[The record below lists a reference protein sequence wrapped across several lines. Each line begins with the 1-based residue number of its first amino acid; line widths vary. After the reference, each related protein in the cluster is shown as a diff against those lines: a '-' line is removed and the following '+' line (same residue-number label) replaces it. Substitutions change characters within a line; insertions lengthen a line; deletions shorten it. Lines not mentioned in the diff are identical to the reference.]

1 MKNKWLIALF
11 SMYSLF
17 GFSQNTSNEILNLD
31 FENVKVNFPVGYD
44 VFGQGNYDI
53 ISDSKILQNGKYA
66 VLIQNSSANKEGE
79 SFKALAFTLPKN
91 YKGNFIRLKGFIK
104 TENVTNGYAGLWL
117 RIDPEI
123 GFDNM
128 NDRGIVG
135 TTDWKEYEIVLPLD
149 PKNTKNIVI
158 GALLVG
164 DGKMWIDNLQVEI
177 DDKKIDSDEI
187 EVFVKELL
195 PADKDKM
202 FDKGSNITI
211 TDLSQE
217 SITNLE
223 LLGKVWGFLK
233 YHHPEVAKGNYN
245 WDYELFRFLPQYL
258 NAKNNKKLDGLLVN
272 WINNLGNIPECNNCK
287 VVATDAVLKPEM
299 AWIENSN
306 LSTELKKSIQ
316 YIYQNAKVDENYY
329 LKFALGVNNPEFL
342 NENIYVDMNFPDDGF
357 RLLALYRYWNMMQYF
372 NPNRHLTDKDWNV
385 VLKEYIPT
393 FLNAKNR
400 LDYELAFVQ
409 IIGDV
414 KDTHANLWRGGVELY
429 KLRGENYA
437 PFRAEFVENK
447 YVVTDYYNPEHAE
460 NTKLKIG
467 DIITHINGK
476 DVTTIIDSLRI
487 YYPTS
492 NEASFLRNVSID
504 LLRSTNS
511 ELELKY
517 KSNNQVNNHTIPLFK
532 RDDLNMYHGYKVDKD
547 AKSYKILEGNIGYV
561 SLANIKDDEIP
572 LIKADFINT
581 KGIIID
587 IRNYP
592 NTFVPFQ
599 LGSYFVTEPTPFVKF
614 TYGSMNNPGEF
625 TFGDGPLI
633 ESDGNKYNGKLVI
646 LVNENSQSSSEY
658 TAMAFKVVKD
668 AKIIGS
674 TTAGADGNVSRINL
688 PGGLG
693 TMISGIGVY
702 YPDGKETQ
710 RVGIVPD
717 IFIQPT
723 IEGIKSGKDEV
734 LLKAI
739 EVINN

>member
-1 MKNKWLIALF
+1 MKNKWLLTILSIVPF
-11 SMYSLF
+11 Y
-17 GFSQNTSNEILNLD
+17 GFSQNLSNEQLNLN
-31 FENVKVNFPVGYD
+31 FEAVNNEFPTGYD
-44 VFGQGNYDI
+44 VFGQGNYNI
-53 ISDSKILQNGKYA
+53 TSDSIIRQNGKYA
-66 VLIQNSSANKEGE
+66 VSIQSTATNKEGE
-79 SFKALAFTLPKN
+79 SFKALSFTLPKN
-91 YKGNFIRLKGFIK
+91 YKGNLIRLTGFIK
-104 TENVTNGYAGLWL
+104 TEGITNGYAGLWM

-123 GFDNM
+123 AFDNM
-128 NDRGIVG
+128 SERGIVG
-135 TTDWKEYEIVLPLD
+135 TTDWKEYEVILPLN
-149 PKNTKNIVI
+149 PKNTSNIVI

-164 DGKMWIDNLQVEI
+164 DGKMWIDNLNVEI
-177 DDKKIDSDEI
+177 DGKKIDSNDI
-187 EVFVKELL
+187 EVYVKEIL
-195 PADKDKM
+195 PADLDKT

-211 TDLSQE
+211 SNLTPE

-258 NAKNNKKLDGLLVN
+258 NAKNNKERDDLLVN
-272 WINNLGNIPECNNCK
+272 WINNLGDIPECNNCK

-299 AWIENSN
+299 AWVENSN
-306 LSTELKKSIQ
+306 LSSELKKGLQ
-316 YIYQNAKVDENYY
+316 YIYKNAKVDENYY

-342 NENIYVDMNFPDDGF
+342 NENSYVDMNFPDDGF
-357 RLLALYRYWNMMQYF
+357 RLLALYRYWNMLQYF

-385 VLKEYIPT
+385 VLKEYVPI
-393 FLNAKNR
+393 FINAKNR

-414 KDTHANLWRGGVELY
+414 KDTHANLWRGGIELY
-429 KLRGENYA
+429 KLRGENFA
-437 PFRAEFVENK
+437 PFRAEFIEDQ

-460 NTKLKIG
+460 KSKLKIG
-467 DIITHINGK
+467 DIITHINGREIK
-476 DVTTIIDSLRI
+476 TVIDSLRV
-487 YYPTS
+487 YYPVS

-511 ELELKY
+511 ELDLNY
-517 KSNNQVNNHTIPLFK
+517 KSNNQVKNHKIPLFK
-532 RDDLNMYHGYKVDKD
+532 REDLNMYHWYKVDKD

-561 SLANIKDDEIP
+561 TLANIKDDEIP
-572 LIKADFINT
+572 LIKSDFLNT

-633 ESDGNKYNGKLVI
+633 ESDGNKYKGKLVI
-646 LVNENSQSSSEY
+646 LVNENAQSSSEY
-658 TAMAFKVVKD
+658 TAMAFKAVKD

-739 EVINN
+739 DVINN

>member
-1 MKNKWLIALF
+1 
-11 SMYSLF
+11 
-17 GFSQNTSNEILNLD
+17 
-31 FENVKVNFPVGYD
+31 
-44 VFGQGNYDI
+44 
-53 ISDSKILQNGKYA
+53 
-66 VLIQNSSANKEGE
+66 
-79 SFKALAFTLPKN
+79 
-91 YKGNFIRLKGFIK
+91 
-104 TENVTNGYAGLWL
+104 
-117 RIDPEI
+117 
-123 GFDNM
+123 
-128 NDRGIVG
+128 
-135 TTDWKEYEIVLPLD
+135 
-149 PKNTKNIVI
+149 
-158 GALLVG
+158 
-164 DGKMWIDNLQVEI
+164 
-177 DDKKIDSDEI
+177 
-187 EVFVKELL
+187 
-195 PADKDKM
+195 
-202 FDKGSNITI
+202 
-211 TDLSQE
+211 
-217 SITNLE
+217 
-223 LLGKVWGFLK
+223 
-233 YHHPEVAKGNYN
+233 
-245 WDYELFRFLPQYL
+245 
-258 NAKNNKKLDGLLVN
+258 
-272 WINNLGNIPECNNCK
+272 
-287 VVATDAVLKPEM
+287 
-299 AWIENSN
+299 
-306 LSTELKKSIQ
+306 
-316 YIYQNAKVDENYY
+316 
-329 LKFALGVNNPEFL
+329 
-342 NENIYVDMNFPDDGF
+342 
-357 RLLALYRYWNMMQYF
+357 
-372 NPNRHLTDKDWNV
+372 
-385 VLKEYIPT
+385 
-393 FLNAKNR
+393 
-400 LDYELAFVQ
+400 
-409 IIGDV
+409 
-414 KDTHANLWRGGVELY
+414 
-429 KLRGENYA
+429 
-437 PFRAEFVENK
+437 
-447 YVVTDYYNPEHAE
+447 
-460 NTKLKIG
+460 
-467 DIITHINGK
+467 
-476 DVTTIIDSLRI
+476 
-487 YYPTS
+487 
-492 NEASFLRNVSID
+492 
-504 LLRSTNS
+504 
-511 ELELKY
+511 LELKY
-517 KSNNQVNNHTIPLFK
+517 KSKNQVNNHTIPLFK